1 MENTDRNFRLAIYPK
16 DVAIITGKSLRSAG
30 RLVLKIRTDLKKG
43 SHQILTIGDFC
54 NYMGLD
60 TKEILI
66 KLNL

>member
-1 MENTDRNFRLAIYPK
+1 MKSTSRNLRSAIYPK

-43 SHQILTIGDFC
+43 SHQILTIGYFC

-60 TKEILI
+60 TKEILM
-66 KLNL
+66 KLNV

>member
-43 SHQILTIGDFC
+43 SHQILTIDEFC
-54 NYMGLD
+54 IYMGLN
-60 TKEILI
+60 TPQILL

>member
-1 MENTDRNFRLAIYPK
+1 MKSTSRNLRSAIYPK
-16 DVAIITGKSLRSAG
+16 DAAIITGKSLRSAG

-43 SHQILTIGDFC
+43 SHQLLTIGDFC

-60 TKEILI
+60 TKEILL

>member
-1 MENTDRNFRLAIYPK
+1 MENTNRNFRLAIYPK
-16 DVAIITGKSLRSAG
+16 DVAIITGKSTRSAS
-30 RLVLKIRTDLKKG
+30 RLMAKIRIDLKK
-43 SHQILTIGDFC
+43 STHQILTIGDFC